1 MYLAW
6 IELMA
11 GDPAL
16 AEAPMRDACETL
28 ERAGEKGWLSTVAAN
43 LAEVL
48 WRQGKLDEVE
58 RFTAMSREAAA
69 ADDWISQMQWRATQA
84 KILADRGELDDAE
97 HLVRE
102 AVEVMDRTDYLS
114 NRGDAR
120 MSLAYVL
127 RKADRQEEAAAAAR
141 EALGFYERK
150 GDIADSATARALLAE
165 IGV

>member
-1 MYLAW
+1 
-6 IELMA
+6 MA

-48 WRQGKLDEVE
+48 WRQRKLDEVE
-58 RFTAMSREAAA
+58 RFTTMSREAAA

-84 KILADRGELDDAE
+84 KLLADRGELGEAE
-97 HLVRE
+97 RLARE

-114 NRGDAR
+114 SRGDAR
-120 MSLAYVL
+120 IGLAYVL
-127 RKADRQEEAAAAAR
+127 RKAGRPKEAADAAR
-141 EALGFYERK
+141 EGLDLYERK
-150 GDIADSATARALLAE
+150 GDVADAGRTRALLAE
-165 IGV
+165 IGA